1 MKEIQDNFSKQSSFY
16 KKYRPNYPI
25 ELINDILHITCE
37 MDSCWDCGTGNGQVA
52 VELSHHFENVFAT
65 DVSENQIANAV
76 KKENITYGVERSE
89 DTSFIDNQFDLIT
102 VAQALHW
109 FDFKSFNKEINRV
122 CKNGAIVAVWGYG
135 LLRIEESIDLL
146 LDSFYTDIIG
156 PYWNKERKYVD
167 DEYASIPLDFK
178 EINLKKDYL
187 IKTYWTIGDLEGY
200 LNSWSSVQ
208 NYITKNKQ
216 SPVDQIIESISV
228 YWDNQ
233 TTKEINFPIFTR
245 IGRIEK

>member
-1 MKEIQDNFSKQSSFY
+1 MKKIQDNFSRQSSFY
-16 KKYRPNYPI
+16 KKYRPTYPI
-25 ELINDILHITCE
+25 ALINDILLLTKDR
-37 MDSCWDCGTGNGQVA
+37 DSCWDCGTGNGQVA
-52 VELSHHFENVFAT
+52 VELSHHFEKVFAT
-65 DVSENQIANAV
+65 DISENQIANAV

-89 DTSFIDNQFDLIT
+89 DTSFTDNQFDLIT

-109 FDFKSFNKEINRV
+109 FDFMAFNKEINRV
-122 CKNGAIVAVWGYG
+122 CKNGAIVAIWGYG

-146 LDSFYTDIIG
+146 LDTFYTDIIG
-156 PYWNKERKYVD
+156 PYWNKERKHVD
-167 DEYASIPLDFK
+167 NAYAPIPLDFK
-178 EINLKKDYL
+178 EINLKKDYQ
-187 IKTYWTIGDLEGY
+187 IKTHWTIGDLEGY

-228 YWDNQ
+228 HWDNK
-233 TTKEINFPIFTR
+233 TTKEITFPIFTR

>member
-25 ELINDILHITCE
+25 ELINDILHITSE
-37 MDSCWDCGTGNGQVA
+37 KDSCWDCGTGNGQVA

-65 DVSENQIANAV
+65 DISENQIANAV

-109 FDFKSFNKEINRV
+109 FDFKAFNKEINRV
-122 CKNGAIVAVWGYG
+122 AKDDAIVAIWGYG
-135 LLRIEESIDLL
+135 LLRIEKSIDSL

-178 EINLKKDYL
+178 EINLKRNYQ
-187 IKTYWTIGDLEGY
+187 IKTHWTIGDLEGY

-208 NYITKNKQ
+208 NYISQNQENPVNGIVEDLKKYWNKG
-216 SPVDQIIESISV
+216 
-228 YWDNQ
+228 
-233 TTKEINFPIFTR
+233 TTKEITFPIFTR